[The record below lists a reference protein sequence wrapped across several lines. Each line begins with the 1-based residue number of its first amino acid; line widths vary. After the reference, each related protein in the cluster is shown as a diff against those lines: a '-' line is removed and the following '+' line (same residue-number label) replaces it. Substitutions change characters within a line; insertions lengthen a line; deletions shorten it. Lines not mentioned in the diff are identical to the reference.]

1 MEKEQPK
8 IPQEQPAN
16 PIKVPKKRGRKPKA
30 KPNQRLII
38 LHEPVVLCFD

>member
-16 PIKVPKKRGRKPKA
+16 HIKVPKKRGRKPKA
-30 KPNQRLII
+30 KPNQRLVII
-38 LHEPVVLCFD
+38 KENITLSFD